1 LYPAFP
7 AETTSFLLEQT
18 ASMNTKSKQGHGSRD
33 GNGVE
38 RKMDVV
44 VERRIVQVVGDQRL
58 KCRESNVGGSQALQF
73 LEFRK
78 HEFTYFRKEGHRV
91 PVHIKLDIVLRDEDG
106 NVRQQ
111 TMTREIR
118 NASSTQVLTGYPRL
132 KVPFEMSVVRT
143 QHGDRRGFHEVD
155 EEPVVHQLVDVLPC
169 RFNPEGADA
178 LREVKFLMVEGA
190 ETRVF
195 RMFLKDSISFTK
207 IQTVNLE
214 TSHEIHRRH
223 LRCISEV
230 RVGDSEDVIV
240 HVRDEKGVVG
250 KWQRKRM

>member
-1 LYPAFP
+1 
-7 AETTSFLLEQT
+7 
-18 ASMNTKSKQGHGSRD
+18 MNTKSKQGHGSRD
-33 GNGVE
+33 GNSVE

-44 VERRIVQVVGDQRL
+44 IERRIVQVVGDQGL
-58 KCRESNVGGSQALQF
+58 KSRESNIRGSKALQF

-91 PVHIKLDIVLRDEDG
+91 PVHIELDIVLRDKDG
-106 NVRQQ
+106 DVRQQ

-118 NASSTQVLTGYPRL
+118 NASSTQVLTGHPRL
-132 KVPFEMSVVRT
+132 EMPFKMSVVST

-155 EEPVVHQLVDVLPC
+155 EEPVVHQLVDVFPC
-169 RFNPEGADA
+169 GFDPKGTDA

-195 RMFLKDSISFTK
+195 RMFLKDPISFTE
-207 IQTVNLE
+207 IQAVDLE

-223 LRCISEV
+223 LRCVSEV
-230 RVGDSEDVIV
+230 RVGDGEDVISY
-240 HVRDEKGVVG
+240 VRDEEGVVG
-250 KWQRKRM
+250 ERQRKRMQTKQSHVGIFGCDR